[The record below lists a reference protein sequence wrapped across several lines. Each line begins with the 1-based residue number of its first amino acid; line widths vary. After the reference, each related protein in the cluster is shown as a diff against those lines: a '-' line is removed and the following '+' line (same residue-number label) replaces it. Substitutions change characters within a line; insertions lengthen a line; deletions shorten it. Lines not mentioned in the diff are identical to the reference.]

1 MSCSGA
7 FDIHE
12 GGTYSVCP
20 SKEVCAYDYSYE
32 YDRTSKCRVT
42 KYSKYLKLLCWDR
55 SNVSVANT
63 KNLTLSEARLYSPS
77 INHWNGQSVDAELI
91 LSHSGAGK
99 SVDICIPI
107 VKDDSSAEPSVEFFD
122 SINNAVKI
130 LPQERNGTMRTVEL
144 PANFSLDNIIPKTS
158 FYLADGD
165 GMDIMT
171 CTPSARSIIIFS
183 KNKPMRIKSEVITN
197 IQKIISAYNPPS
209 RRKITSSEDK
219 NGNDGQFWK
228 NVEGT
233 TKSNSGAT
241 SPAGQ
246 MAMECEPVNNSN
258 TGNNVGIKK
267 NPTVDAADKFSGMNA
282 EDVFHTYVV
291 PVLIFI
297 GAILGF
303 YILYLI
309 IIPKPYPHFDP
320 KKHAKGIGLNRV
332 MYAVCHIPGLGKMI
346 CGEEGLARI
355 KGKAGGDS
363 SGGDS

>member
-12 GGTYSVCP
+12 GGTYSLCP

-55 SNVSVANT
+55 SNVTVANT
-63 KNLTLSEARLYSPS
+63 KNLNLSEARLYSPS
-77 INHWNGQSVDAELI
+77 INHWNGKQVDAELI
-91 LSHSGAGK
+91 LSHSGPGK

-130 LPQERNGTMRTVEL
+130 LPQEKNGTMRTVEL

-165 GMDIMT
+165 GMDIT
-171 CTPSARSIIIFS
+171 RCTPSARSIIIFS
-183 KNKPMRIKSEVITN
+183 KNKPMRIKGQVLSN
-197 IQKIISAYNPPS
+197 IKKIISAYNPPR
-209 RRKITSSEDK
+209 RRKITSSKDK

-233 TKSNSGAT
+233 TKNKSGGGF

-267 NPTVDAADKFSGMNA
+267 NPTVDAADKFSGMNG
-282 EDVFHTYVV
+282 EEIFHKYVV

-297 GAILGF
+297 GACFGLFFIYWF
-303 YILYLI
+303 AV
-309 IIPKPYPHFDP
+309 PKPYPHYNE
-320 KKHAKGIGLNRV
+320 KMNAKGKGISRF
-332 MYAVCHIPGLGKMI
+332 MYTICNIPVLGKMI
-346 CGEEGLARI
+346 CGGEEGLARI
-355 KGKAGGDS
+355 KGKATGDS
-363 SGGDS
+363 